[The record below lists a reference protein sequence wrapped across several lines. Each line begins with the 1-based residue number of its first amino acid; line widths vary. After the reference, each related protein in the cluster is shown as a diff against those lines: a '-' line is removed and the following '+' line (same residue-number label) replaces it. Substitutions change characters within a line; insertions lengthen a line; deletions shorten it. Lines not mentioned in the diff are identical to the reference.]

1 MSVKMAEIGGERG
14 VDLVIRPLRRV
25 RKKALLRSEEITAVG
40 SMESAA
46 SSEGSGLTVEV
57 EETSLKSPENGD
69 EPDCVRDKI

>member
-1 MSVKMAEIGGERG
+1 
-14 VDLVIRPLRRV
+14 
-25 RKKALLRSEEITAVG
+25 VG

-69 EPDCVRDKI
+69 EPDCVSDKI